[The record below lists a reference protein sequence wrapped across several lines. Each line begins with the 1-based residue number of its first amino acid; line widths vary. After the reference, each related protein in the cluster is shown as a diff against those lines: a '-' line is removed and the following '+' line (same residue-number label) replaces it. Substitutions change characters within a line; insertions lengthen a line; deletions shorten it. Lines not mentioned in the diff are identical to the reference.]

1 MNKVLELEEVSR
13 TFSSGVFRT
22 HTVRAV
28 DRVSFAL
35 ERGKTFGLVG
45 NSGCG
50 KTTLSRMIT
59 RVLKPSGGRIRFEG
73 EDIARLDRKGSRAY
87 HRRVQIIFQNPEASL
102 DPSMRIRDSLLEAM
116 AIHRL
121 GESREERMEKI
132 RAALGQVGLPDYLLS
147 RYPHQISG
155 GEGQRLV
162 ICRALLLE
170 PEVLLLDEPTSAL
183 DPKNQLEVLET
194 VRSITR
200 QGALA
205 TVLVIHDINLA
216 LRFCDRF
223 LLVRDGAVVACG
235 GREAVTDET
244 LSATYDV
251 PFCVQQVAGVPV
263 AIPLDGP
270 KDEPSETLRDER
282 RRAHGR
288 G

>member
-170 PEVLLLDEPTSAL
+170 PEVLLLDEPTSML
-183 DPKNQLEVLET
+183 DPSGKANLLRMLKGLQNSRGFSMLFITHDLDSALKISDRLFRLEGGTLARLNPNDYIQ
-194 VRSITR
+194 VR
-200 QGALA
+200 
-205 TVLVIHDINLA
+205 
-216 LRFCDRF
+216 F
-223 LLVRDGAVVACG
+223 DGLF
-235 GREAVTDET
+235 D
-244 LSATYDV
+244 
-251 PFCVQQVAGVPV
+251 AG
-263 AIPLDGP
+263 
-270 KDEPSETLRDER
+270 
-282 RRAHGR
+282 
-288 G
+288 

>member
-1 MNKVLELEEVSR
+1 MNDKVLELEEVSR

-22 HTVRAV
+22 HIVRAV

-132 RAALGQVGLPDYLLS
+132 RAALGQVGLPDSIYRWLTNC
-147 RYPHQISG
+147 ISSL
-155 GEGQRLV
+155 R
-162 ICRALLLE
+162 C
-170 PEVLLLDEPTSAL
+170 
-183 DPKNQLEVLET
+183 KYKM
-194 VRSITR
+194 SI
-200 QGALA
+200 
-205 TVLVIHDINLA
+205 
-216 LRFCDRF
+216 
-223 LLVRDGAVVACG
+223 
-235 GREAVTDET
+235 
-244 LSATYDV
+244 
-251 PFCVQQVAGVPV
+251 
-263 AIPLDGP
+263 
-270 KDEPSETLRDER
+270 
-282 RRAHGR
+282 
-288 G
+288 

>member
-1 MNKVLELEEVSR
+1 MNNKVLELEEVSR

-73 EDIARLDRKGSRAY
+73 EDIARLGRKGSRTY
-87 HRRVQIIFQNPEASL
+87 HRRVPDHLPESGGL
-102 DPSMRIRDSLLEAM
+102 PGSPSMRIRDSLLEAM

-170 PEVLLLDEPTSAL
+170 PEVLLLDEPTSML
-183 DPKNQLEVLET
+183 DVSVQA
-194 VRSITR
+194 SIMNLLRELQERLGLTY
-200 QGALA
+200 LYI
-205 TVLVIHDINLA
+205 THDIE
-216 LRFCDRF
+216 
-223 LLVRDGAVVACG
+223 LLGWISHTIGVMQRGRLVEVGSRDQVMEAPVHPYTRELLYSYTHWEG
-235 GREAVTDET
+235 GGET
-244 LSATYDV
+244 
-251 PFCVQQVAGVPV
+251 
-263 AIPLDGP
+263 
-270 KDEPSETLRDER
+270 
-282 RRAHGR
+282 
-288 G
+288 

>member
-170 PEVLLLDEPTSAL
+170 PEVLLLDEPTRGIDVGA
-183 DPKNQLEVLET
+183 KYEIYQLIIE
-194 VRSITR
+194 
-200 QGALA
+200 LA
-205 TVLVIHDINLA
+205 KEGKGVIMVSSEMPEL
-216 LRFCDRF
+216 LGVCDRI
-223 LLVRDGAVVACG
+223 LVMSG
-235 GREAVTDET
+235 GRLAGEVDAKATSQEEILT
-244 LSATYDV
+244 LAAKYV
-251 PFCVQQVAGVPV
+251 
-263 AIPLDGP
+263 
-270 KDEPSETLRDER
+270 
-282 RRAHGR
+282 
-288 G
+288 

>member
-121 GESREERMEKI
+121 GESREDGR
-132 RAALGQVGLPDYLLS
+132 RRSGRQQVGRPTTCSPPLPPPD
-147 RYPHQISG
+147 SG
-155 GEGQRLV
+155 GEGHGCDLPGP
-162 ICRALLLE
+162 AAE
-170 PEVLLLDEPTSAL
+170 PEVLAGRAHLHAGRRAGQHHESAAELQERLGLTYSTSPTTS
-183 DPKNQLEVLET
+183 
-194 VRSITR
+194 S
-200 QGALA
+200 
-205 TVLVIHDINLA
+205 
-216 LRFCDRF
+216 CW
-223 LLVRDGAVVACG
+223 G
-235 GREAVTDET
+235 G
-244 LSATYDV
+244 SAT
-251 PFCVQQVAGVPV
+251 PSASCRGGGWWRWAAG
-263 AIPLDGP
+263 
-270 KDEPSETLRDER
+270 TR
-282 RRAHGR
+282 
-288 G
+288 

>member
-155 GEGQRLV
+155 GEGNFTDMNRTYRFNPLDRRNIKDWTMLMQLM
-162 ICRALLLE
+162 E
-170 PEVLLLDEPTSAL
+170 DVL
-183 DPKNQLEVLET
+183 
-194 VRSITR
+194 
-200 QGALA
+200 GALMPP
-205 TVLVIHDINLA
+205 
-216 LRFCDRF
+216 
-223 LLVRDGAVVACG
+223 
-235 GREAVTDET
+235 
-244 LSATYDV
+244 TYS
-251 PFCVQQVAGVPV
+251 P
-263 AIPLDGP
+263 
-270 KDEPSETLRDER
+270 
-282 RRAHGR
+282 
-288 G
+288 

>member
-1 MNKVLELEEVSR
+1 MNDKVLELEEVSR

-50 KTTLSRMIT
+50 KTTLSRIIT

-170 PEVLLLDEPTSAL
+170 PEVLLLDEPTRGIDVGAKRDIYL
-183 DPKNQLEVLET
+183 LLGNLV
-194 VRSITR
+194 R
-200 QGALA
+200 QGKA
-205 TVLVIHDINLA
+205 VIMISSEIPELMGI
-216 LRFCDRF
+216 CDRIM
-223 LLVRDGAVVACG
+223 VMCEGNYSGEVS
-235 GREAVTDET
+235 REEFSQERIMT
-244 LSATYDV
+244 LASAIKV
-251 PFCVQQVAGVPV
+251 
-263 AIPLDGP
+263 
-270 KDEPSETLRDER
+270 
-282 RRAHGR
+282 
-288 G
+288 

>member
-1 MNKVLELEEVSR
+1 MKTLYLDCGMGAAGDMLAAALLELLPDPAAFVER
-13 TFSSGVFRT
+13 LNGLGLPG
-22 HTVRAV
+22 
-28 DRVSFAL
+28 VSFAL

-147 RYPHQISG
+147 RCLLYPSD
-155 GEGQRLV
+155 
-162 ICRALLLE
+162 AA
-170 PEVLLLDEPTSAL
+170 D
-183 DPKNQLEVLET
+183 D
-194 VRSITR
+194 
-200 QGALA
+200 
-205 TVLVIHDINLA
+205 
-216 LRFCDRF
+216 
-223 LLVRDGAVVACG
+223 
-235 GREAVTDET
+235 
-244 LSATYDV
+244 
-251 PFCVQQVAGVPV
+251 
-263 AIPLDGP
+263 
-270 KDEPSETLRDER
+270 
-282 RRAHGR
+282 
-288 G
+288 

>member
-1 MNKVLELEEVSR
+1 MNDKVLELEEVSR

-73 EDIARLDRKGSRAY
+73 EDIARLDRKGSRT
-87 HRRVQIIFQNPEASL
+87 
-102 DPSMRIRDSLLEAM
+102 
-116 AIHRL
+116 
-121 GESREERMEKI
+121 EKI

-170 PEVLLLDEPTSAL
+170 PEVLLLDEPTSML
-183 DPKNQLEVLET
+183 DVSVQA
-194 VRSITR
+194 SIMNLLRELQERLGLTY
-200 QGALA
+200 LYI
-205 TVLVIHDINLA
+205 THDIE
-216 LRFCDRF
+216 
-223 LLVRDGAVVACG
+223 LLGWISHTIGVMQRGRLVEVGSREQVMEAPVHPYTRELLYSYTHWEG
-235 GREAVTDET
+235 GGET
-244 LSATYDV
+244 
-251 PFCVQQVAGVPV
+251 
-263 AIPLDGP
+263 
-270 KDEPSETLRDER
+270 
-282 RRAHGR
+282 
-288 G
+288 

>member
-1 MNKVLELEEVSR
+1 M
-13 TFSSGVFRT
+13 
-22 HTVRAV
+22 
-28 DRVSFAL
+28 
-35 ERGKTFGLVG
+35 G

-170 PEVLLLDEPTSAL
+170 PEVLLLDEPTSML
-183 DPKNQLEVLET
+183 DVSVQAQIMDLLHQVQLRTGVSYLLISHDLDLLRHASSRIGIMYRGKLLE
-194 VRSITR
+194 
-200 QGALA
+200 QGE
-205 TVLVIHDINLA
+205 T
-216 LRFCDRF
+216 
-223 LLVRDGAVVACG
+223 
-235 GREAVTDET
+235 EAVLNAPTHPYTRE
-244 LSATYDV
+244 LIENFSYM
-251 PFCVQQVAGVPV
+251 
-263 AIPLDGP
+263 
-270 KDEPSETLRDER
+270 RD
-282 RRAHGR
+282 
-288 G
+288 

>member
-73 EDIARLDRKGSRAY
+73 EDIARLDRRRARAY
-87 HRRVQIIFQNPEASL
+87 HRRVQMIFQNPEASL
-102 DPSMRIRDSLLEAM
+102 DPTMRVRDSLLEALT
-116 AIHRL
+116 IHQI
-121 GESREERMEKI
+121 GSGREERMEKV
-132 RAALGQVGLPDYLLS
+132 RSALAQVGLPEYLLS

-170 PEVLLLDEPTSAL
+170 PEVLLLDEPTSML
-183 DPKNQLEVLET
+183 DVSVQASVMNLLKELQQRLGLT
-194 VRSITR
+194 YLYIT
-200 QGALA
+200 
-205 TVLVIHDINLA
+205 HDIE
-216 LRFCDRF
+216 
-223 LLVRDGAVVACG
+223 LLGWISHTIGVMQK
-235 GREAVTDET
+235 GRLVEVGPREQIMEA
-244 LSATYDV
+244 
-251 PFCVQQVAGVPV
+251 P
-263 AIPLDGP
+263 
-270 KDEPSETLRDER
+270 
-282 RRAHGR
+282 AHPYTKELLYAYR
-288 G
+288 HWE

>member
-170 PEVLLLDEPTSAL
+170 PE
-183 DPKNQLEVLET
+183 
-194 VRSITR
+194 
-200 QGALA
+200 
-205 TVLVIHDINLA
+205 
-216 LRFCDRF
+216 DRKS
-223 LLVRDGAVVACG
+223 VV
-235 GREAVTDET
+235 
-244 LSATYDV
+244 
-251 PFCVQQVAGVPV
+251 
-263 AIPLDGP
+263 
-270 KDEPSETLRDER
+270 
-282 RRAHGR
+282 
-288 G
+288 

>member
-1 MNKVLELEEVSR
+1 MNDKVLELEEVSR

-121 GESREERMEKI
+121 GESREEIEKTLGAI
-132 RAALGQVGLPDYLLS
+132 DYEYSPQQNRFRCIPRTALT
-147 RYPHQISG
+147 R
-155 GEGQRLV
+155 
-162 ICRALLLE
+162 
-170 PEVLLLDEPTSAL
+170 SAL
-183 DPKNQLEVLET
+183 R
-194 VRSITR
+194 RSI
-200 QGALA
+200 
-205 TVLVIHDINLA
+205 
-216 LRFCDRF
+216 F
-223 LLVRDGAVVACG
+223 
-235 GREAVTDET
+235 
-244 LSATYDV
+244 
-251 PFCVQQVAGVPV
+251 
-263 AIPLDGP
+263 
-270 KDEPSETLRDER
+270 R
-282 RRAHGR
+282 RIR
-288 G
+288 